1 MDANISIICFKSKV
15 LANGEHP
22 LMLRISQG
30 KLRYFKSL
38 GISIKSS
45 SWNFDKEEPKRSYPN
60 REQLLNI
67 MNLTRQKYVN
77 MMFELKMLGKD
88 FTPQS
93 LAESVEKS
101 TNKQNVG
108 TYIQHIIQYM
118 TAEKRLGNAKAYTG
132 CYNSLLKFTGNLD
145 IPFTDIDVSWLKKYE
160 LYLRER
166 GNSDNTVGIRMRE
179 MRAVYNKAIEDNV
192 VNEKYYPFTK
202 FKISHYR
209 KGKCKRAITKSE
221 INKIIN
227 IDLSGITTYHSPLL
241 YLSKDLFTFSY
252 LCCGM
257 NMIDIAYL
265 KYSDIINGRICFVR
279 HKTNQPITFQLL
291 PQAMQIIDKYRKDEV
306 QQDDYIFPILD
317 RNFHHTEQQQY
328 DRIRKVIKGMNKS
341 LKRIGTHLNI
351 SIPLTTYV
359 ARHSFATVL
368 KRSGVNIALIS
379 EAMGHTSLSTTQFY
393 LDSFENEQVDEA
405 MKNLL

>member
-1 MDANISIICFKSKV
+1 MDANISIVCFKSKV

-45 SWNFDKEEPKRSYPN
+45 SWNFDKEEPKRNYPN

-108 TYIQHIIQYM
+108 AYIQHIIQYM

-145 IPFTDIDVSWLKKYE
+145 IPFTDIDVSWLKRYE

-179 MRAVYNKAIEDNV
+179 LRAVYNKAIEDNV

-279 HKTNQPITFQLL
+279 HKTKQPITFQLL

-341 LKRIGTHLNI
+341 LKKIGTYLDI

>member
-279 HKTNQPITFQLL
+279 HKTKQPITFQLL

-351 SIPLTTYV
+351 SIPLTTYT

>member
-1 MDANISIICFKSKV
+1 
-15 LANGEHP
+15 
-22 LMLRISQG
+22 MLRISQG

-279 HKTNQPITFQLL
+279 HKTTQPITFQLL